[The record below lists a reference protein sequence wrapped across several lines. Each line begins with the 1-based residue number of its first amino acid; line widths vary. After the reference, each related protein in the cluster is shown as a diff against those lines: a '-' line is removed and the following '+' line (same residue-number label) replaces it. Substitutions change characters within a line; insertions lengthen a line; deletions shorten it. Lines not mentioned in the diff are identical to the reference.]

1 MHGVIGVVTHWSRES
16 VWSRIREAVEI
27 HALLPNIDRPAEYGN
42 SMPDIVRDRLA
53 YQNTEPPD
61 VIVHA
66 TPTRPT
72 RPKQRNNFAVRSIAA
87 ILRWCRTFHLS
98 TIHKAPGVALG
109 DATRG
114 VSVLLD
120 TDNSSNGDG
129 SPFFA
134 PSPPV
139 VRAA

>member
-66 TPTRPT
+66 TPSQITRCDEAH
-72 RPKQRNNFAVRSIAA
+72 KWLLWVRMPA
-87 ILRWCRTFHLS
+87 R
-98 TIHKAPGVALG
+98 KGYP
-109 DATRG
+109 
-114 VSVLLD
+114 
-120 TDNSSNGDG
+120 
-129 SPFFA
+129 A
-134 PSPPV
+134 PSSRRRRPLDRTARIPQPPV
-139 VRAA
+139 RAFGRGHH